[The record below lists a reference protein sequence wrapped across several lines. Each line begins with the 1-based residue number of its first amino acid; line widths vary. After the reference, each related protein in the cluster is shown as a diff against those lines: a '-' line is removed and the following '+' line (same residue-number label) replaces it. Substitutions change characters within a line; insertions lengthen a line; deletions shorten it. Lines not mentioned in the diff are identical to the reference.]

1 HQDHVS
7 VTDRARIQLDDACV
21 RSHDLGPVWP
31 RDVDAGVDLV
41 WVWTVG
47 VIDLEIESRATE
59 SLADAREPAV
69 GLRPFEHSRS
79 TACLGGRGIV
89 FARLRCDSIF
99 DSCTLSMVG
108 RVLCLQ

>member
-1 HQDHVS
+1 
-7 VTDRARIQLDDACV
+7 
-21 RSHDLGPVWP
+21 HDLGPVWP

-89 FARLRCDSIF
+89 FARQRCDRGI
-99 DSCTLSMVG
+99 DRRTLRLDG
-108 RVLCLQ
+108 RELSLQLHLELGCQPHRGLP